1 MGVTGCG
8 KTTVGI
14 ALAEALGIEFIDSDD
29 LHPESNKKKMSSGT
43 PLTDADREPWL
54 QEVSKTLQSHE
65 SIVVACSALKKS
77 YRSTISAGAP
87 STKFVHLSGSQE
99 LIFARLS
106 ERSHH
111 FMPIGLL
118 DSQFETLEPLDHTET
133 GKVFEISQPVDQIV
147 NEVIAWL
154 KGQSL
159 PIHQEVGDKQL
170 HLHH

>member
-1 MGVTGCG
+1 MKIVVMGVTGCG

-14 ALAEALGIEFIDSDD
+14 SLAEKLGIEFIDSDV
-29 LHPESNKKKMSSGT
+29 LHSDSNKKKMSSGT
-43 PLTDADREPWL
+43 PLTDSDREPWL
-54 QEVSKTLQSHE
+54 QEVSKALQSHE
-65 SIVVACSALKKS
+65 SVVVACSALKKS
-77 YRSTISAGAP
+77 YRSTILAGAP
-87 STKFVHLSGSQE
+87 TTKFVHLSGSQE

-118 DSQFETLEPLDHTET
+118 DSQFQTLEPLDHTET

-154 KGQSL
+154 
-159 PIHQEVGDKQL
+159 
-170 HLHH
+170 

>member
-1 MGVTGCG
+1 MKIVVMGVTGCG

-29 LHPESNKKKMSSGT
+29 LHSESNRKKMSSGI
-43 PLTDADREPWL
+43 PLTDSDREPWL
-54 QEVSKTLQSHE
+54 QAVSKTLQNHE

-77 YRSTISAGAP
+77 YRSTILAGAP
-87 STKFVHLSGSQE
+87 TTKFIHLSGSQE

-118 DSQFETLEPLDHTET
+118 DSQFETLEKIDETEF
-133 GKVFEISQPVDQIV
+133 GKVFDIDKPIDEIVH
-147 NEVIAWL
+147 EVVLWIGKKKNL
-154 KGQSL
+154 
-159 PIHQEVGDKQL
+159 
-170 HLHH
+170 

>member
-8 KTTVGI
+8 KTTVGA

-43 PLTDADREPWL
+43 PLTDSDREPWL

-77 YRSTISAGAP
+77 YRSTILAGAP
-87 STKFVHLSGSQE
+87 TTKFVHLSGSKE

-118 DSQFETLEPLDHTET
+118 DSQFQTLEPLDPEES
-133 GKVFEISQPVDQIV
+133 GKVFDISKPIDEIVR
-147 NEVIAWL
+147 EVLLWI
-154 KGQSL
+154 GR
-159 PIHQEVGDKQL
+159 
-170 HLHH
+170 

>member
-1 MGVTGCG
+1 MKIVVMGVTGCG

-29 LHPESNKKKMSSGT
+29 LHSEANKKKMSSGT

-54 QEVSKTLQSHE
+54 QAVSRALQSHE
-65 SIVVACSALKKS
+65 SVVVACSALKKS
-77 YRSTISAGAP
+77 YRSTILAGAP
-87 STKFVHLSGSQE
+87 TTKFVHLNGSQE

-106 ERSHH
+106 ERSNH

-118 DSQFETLEPLDHTET
+118 DSQFHTLEPLDHTET

-154 KGQSL
+154 
-159 PIHQEVGDKQL
+159 
-170 HLHH
+170 

>member
-1 MGVTGCG
+1 MKIVVMGVTGCG
-8 KTTVGI
+8 KTTVGA

-43 PLTDADREPWL
+43 PLTDSDREPWL

-77 YRSTISAGAP
+77 YRSTILAGAP
-87 STKFVHLSGSQE
+87 STKFVHLSGTKE

-118 DSQFETLEPLDHTET
+118 DSQFQTLEPLDHTET
-133 GKVFEISQPVDQIV
+133 GKVFEISKPVDEIV
-147 NEVIAWL
+147 NEVILWI
-154 KGQSL
+154 GN
-159 PIHQEVGDKQL
+159 
-170 HLHH
+170 

>member
-14 ALAEALGIEFIDSDD
+14 ALAEALGIEFIDSDE
-29 LHPESNKKKMSSGT
+29 LHSESNKKKMSSGT

-54 QEVSKTLQSHE
+54 QAVSNSLQSHE
-65 SIVVACSALKKS
+65 NIVIACSALKKS

-87 STKFVHLSGSQE
+87 STKFVHLSGTKE

-118 DSQFETLEPLDHTET
+118 DSQFQTLEPLNPEER
-133 GKVFEISQPVDQIV
+133 GKVIDIDKPIDEIVH
-147 NEVIAWL
+147 EVVLWI
-154 KGQSL
+154 GN
-159 PIHQEVGDKQL
+159 
-170 HLHH
+170 

>member
-1 MGVTGCG
+1 MKIVVMGVTGCG
-8 KTTVGI
+8 KTTVGA
-14 ALAEALGIEFIDSDD
+14 ALAESLGIEFIDSDD
-29 LHPESNKKKMSSGT
+29 LHSESNKKKMSSGT

-54 QEVSKTLQSHE
+54 QAVSKTLQNHE

-77 YRSTISAGAP
+77 YRSTIISGAP
-87 STKFVHLSGSQE
+87 TTKFVHLNGSQE

-118 DSQFETLEPLDHTET
+118 DSQFQTLEPLDHTET

-154 KGQSL
+154 
-159 PIHQEVGDKQL
+159 
-170 HLHH
+170 

>member
-8 KTTVGI
+8 KTTVGA

-43 PLTDADREPWL
+43 PLTDSDREPWL

-77 YRSTISAGAP
+77 YRSTILAGAP
-87 STKFVHLSGSQE
+87 TTKFIHLSGSRE

-118 DSQFETLEPLDHTET
+118 DSQFQTLEPLDHTET
-133 GKVFEISQPVDQIV
+133 GKVFEISKPVDEIV
-147 NEVIAWL
+147 NEVILWI
-154 KGQSL
+154 GN
-159 PIHQEVGDKQL
+159 
-170 HLHH
+170 